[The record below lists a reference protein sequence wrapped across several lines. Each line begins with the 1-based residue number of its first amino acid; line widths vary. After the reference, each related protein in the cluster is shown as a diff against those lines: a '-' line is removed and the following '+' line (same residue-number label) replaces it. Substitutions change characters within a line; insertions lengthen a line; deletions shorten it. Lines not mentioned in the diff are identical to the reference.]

1 MWSNMQ
7 TFLEISRSE
16 VQVGPFLICAYIVS
30 HIILFGVL
38 IIWTVPLH
46 NPSFKRLSDPCGFNH
61 WRSSLRRTTWEPLK
75 KIMIWIQHV
84 IFINQNISAA
94 KMQPF
99 KPCDG
104 FWVDA
109 TSMPL
114 LHMTQ
119 QPEGAWTF
127 AYNQALGTYTLH
139 VQVAPHE
146 EYAQQSDALFISS
159 PHSQSP
165 SVQYDVQEIEGIRPP
180 KVSLTKM
187 KSASMATSL

>member
-7 TFLEISRSE
+7 TFLEISRLE

-38 IIWTVPLH
+38 IILTVPLH

-61 WRSSLRRTTWEPLK
+61 WRSSLRRTTWEPMK
-75 KIMIWIQHV
+75 KLMIWIQHV

-146 EYAQQSDALFISS
+146 EYAQQSNALFISS
-159 PHSQSP
+159 PHSQCP
-165 SVQYDVQEIEGIRPP
+165 VRCAGNWRY
-180 KVSLTKM
+180 
-187 KSASMATSL
+187 